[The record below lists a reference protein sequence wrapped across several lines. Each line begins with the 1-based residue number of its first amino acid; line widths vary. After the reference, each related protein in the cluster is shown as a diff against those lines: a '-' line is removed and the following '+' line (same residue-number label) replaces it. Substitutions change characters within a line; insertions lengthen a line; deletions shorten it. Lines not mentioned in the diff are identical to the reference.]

1 MRNDRIPAPRPWRR
15 RIEFDRRR
23 VHKNRDAGLD
33 VGSLR
38 SKHGNGVKGLRR
50 TVLTLV
56 YGAATYV
63 DKILEGARPADL
75 PVEQPTTLEVVIN

>member
-1 MRNDRIPAPRPWRR
+1 M
-15 RIEFDRRR
+15 
-23 VHKNRDAGLD
+23 HKNRDAGLD
-33 VGSLR
+33 AGSLR

-56 YGAATYV
+56 YRAATYV